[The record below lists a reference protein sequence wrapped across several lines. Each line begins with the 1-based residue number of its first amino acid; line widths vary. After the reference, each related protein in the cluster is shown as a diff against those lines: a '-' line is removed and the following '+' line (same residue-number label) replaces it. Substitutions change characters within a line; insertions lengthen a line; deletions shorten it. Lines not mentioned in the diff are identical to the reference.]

1 MAEQRDSH
9 LVPVATL
16 VFTVFSVFIG
26 AYLYFL
32 GWLKLH
38 FYFFYFGIPTEQ
50 IDIPIQSVLVHSY
63 PVLEALAKNLTVILT
78 NNLLETF
85 MFIVIV
91 FLYYF
96 YGFKNRIITTITV
109 ILIIGHIAFGAW
121 SMFSEGRSKAKK
133 MGEVWA
139 VDKRLAQQEEVKITF
154 TSEFLK
160 QIDDGT
166 EQLLKN
172 KILTILFATKNQ
184 IYVLAETHLKDLKNC
199 KTLKSLPEDDCL
211 ILADH
216 GRLYSFKT
224 KDILFWRKRV
234 NDVRQIGSVIQ

>member
-9 LVPVATL
+9 LVPAATL

-63 PVLEALAKNLTVILT
+63 PVFEALAKNLIVILAD
-78 NNLLETF
+78 NLLETF

-91 FLYYF
+91 ILYYF
-96 YGFKNRIITTITV
+96 HGFKNRIVTAITV
-109 ILIIGHIAFGAW
+109 ILIIGHIIFGAW
-121 SMFSEGRSKAKK
+121 SMFSEGRSQAKK
-133 MGEVWA
+133 MGEIWA
-139 VDKRLAQQEEVKITF
+139 IDKRLAQQEEVKIIF
-154 TSEFLK
+154 TDEFLK
-160 QIDDGT
+160 QIDDAT
-166 EQLLKN
+166 KKLLTDET
-172 KILTILFATKNQ
+172 LTILFATKNQ
-184 IYVLAETHLKDLKNC
+184 IYVLGETLLKELKEC
-199 KTLKSLPEDDCL
+199 KTKKSPSENDCL

-216 GRLYSFKT
+216 GRLYSFKA
-224 KDILFWRKRV
+224 KDVLLWRKRV
-234 NDVRQIGSVIQ
+234 TDVRQIGSVIQ